1 MVLPPYSANLM
12 FKMLNDDAT
21 MDTIIKLIK
30 NPAKG
35 GTPNTREYIDFFRK
49 YKDIRNASSLNDR
62 LKIDD
67 NDLYQ
72 EWLKERSEN
81 PSQRKEIKNR
91 VFNNFIKMK
100 TVLLSKTERSGAPAL
115 AEFIMGDVSQ
125 SEGAEAAKKWFST
138 ITTEL
143 NRLPKAERKIRDM
156 RKNLPKNQEGFYG
169 KLVRYLPEVGEPT
182 VAQFENNKKPI
193 YSYSLAKIY
202 LAIPD
207 AKGVPKVSG
216 WAGSVSDNPQHQQGI
231 YVFKKIFSNKESK
244 KYKFAAPD
252 NEFREVINKIKK
264 LKLEVEYDENT
275 GIVKE
280 PSLLTRLLLGK
291 AIGEDKL
298 EEILSASSRDITV
311 VGTLTDEMME
321 RYFRILATAGQQKVK
336 GPHILVMPRF
346 KGQKLRNVI
355 YKKQSFQ
362 VQTIPFVKRLLS
374 EPATDRIFENSAQSI
389 QITPALSEDSF
400 KVQWKTKNPEE
411 NVDSELYEQD
421 FRKYLT
427 VFRLPE
433 DILAVA
439 EELGVAFAK
448 ERKEEIRNLTLID
461 GAYHALTTKEME
473 LVSFIIEEIQ
483 DELSTQFKDADIDRD
498 ERDKYL
504 VNIGIA
510 QEGVSTEKTL
520 KAAINNIISGRT
532 SISSK
537 LLDNTMP
544 NKYLTGNRIGLEDAF
559 IITEFLLYRINRTGT
574 RSQVAKI
581 DTLLQK
587 QGEGLSVDNKTLE
600 QAVEALVRLMQK
612 ELIDFNRQ
620 FRVELIKH
628 IGDRL
633 RNKEK
638 NIAMFSGRTFSDL
651 IKAGILIE
659 GE

>member
-252 NEFREVINKIKK
+252 NEFREV
-264 LKLEVEYDENT
+264 
-275 GIVKE
+275 
-280 PSLLTRLLLGK
+280 
-291 AIGEDKL
+291 
-298 EEILSASSRDITV
+298 ILSASSRDITV

-633 RNKEK
+633 RNKDRNVFWK
-638 NIAMFSGRTFSDL
+638 DI
-651 IKAGILIE
+651 
-659 GE
+659 